1 MTNIIDRVYSIKKLI
16 NITYY
21 IIGDVRTKKGYIYI
35 IITSAGKLSPALHY
49 TLSQSIGRGRIS
61 HVGSLVV
68 FRIVVRESRDCG
80 VIKFPQKDP
89 TILAWYCYGTGSF
102 LKMQFALL
110 AAKLQFWP
118 RKRQLLC
125 VWGGGDINSKLAGQ

>member
-1 MTNIIDRVYSIKKLI
+1 MFYFIA
-16 NITYY
+16 
-21 IIGDVRTKKGYIYI
+21 GDVRTKKGHI

-68 FRIVVRESRDCG
+68 FRIGIVVRESRDCG

-89 TILAWYCYGTGSF
+89 TILAWFF
-102 LKMQFALL
+102 LKNAVCIISRKIAVL
-110 AAKLQFWP
+110 AAEAPTFV
-118 RKRQLLC
+118 C
-125 VWGGGDINSKLAGQ
+125 VWGGRY